1 MSDLPTL
8 FFIPV
13 IWRVLCV
20 TDRNTLLSQL
30 MCAAFL
36 LVYGSE
42 GSIGHIEEWSAL

>member
-30 MCAAFL
+30 MYAVFL

-42 GSIGHIEEWSAL
+42 GSIGHIEEWSVL